1 MKKIIFFLFFPILL
15 FAQVSTNKNIWFAK
29 EFSKELAMYKAK
41 TFLIKEVLDI
51 KEDVSKFEI
60 IPLAAST
67 SGELT
72 TLIYK
77 SSEKEGLI
85 LGFFGDYW
93 NDAGVV
99 YQGYKFLNLNRND
112 ATQFLKKI
120 NETSIYMPNPHMAFF
135 IGNINNLKY
144 YENNGTISS
153 DISQVLIFLAL
164 RISA

>member
-15 FAQVSTNKNIWFAK
+15 FSQVSTNKNIWFAK

-72 TLIYK
+72 TLIYCM
-77 SSEKEGLI
+77 SS
-85 LGFFGDYW
+85 
-93 NDAGVV
+93 N
-99 YQGYKFLNLNRND
+99 
-112 ATQFLKKI
+112 
-120 NETSIYMPNPHMAFF
+120 
-135 IGNINNLKY
+135 
-144 YENNGTISS
+144 
-153 DISQVLIFLAL
+153 
-164 RISA
+164 